1 MPYTMPKFTAFAL
14 LRIKGVTFNYHE
26 SDLSYLEACFARG
39 DRRMGQVLLRAYQKG
54 CMLDGWTEL
63 FKYDMWREAFA
74 ELGIDPA
81 FYAYRRRE
89 KDEIMPWDVIDC
101 GVTKEFLWREKEKA
115 EKAQTTKDCR
125 KGCNGCGL
133 QRFKG
138 VCKYCG

>member
-1 MPYTMPKFTAFAL
+1 MYVVAITGGIGSGKTTVAN
-14 LRIKGVTFNYHE
+14 R
-26 SDLSYLEACFARG
+26 
-39 DRRMGQVLLRAYQKG
+39 
-54 CMLDGWTEL
+54 
-63 FKYDMWREAFA
+63 FA